1 MGPQLPHG
9 HHPGTTPSALLP
21 QSSSVPSW
29 FSPPRSLHPSAMA
42 RCPAVAPARLN
53 GATECNYG
61 AEMRCSVN
69 AFQRWLIRALI
80 LALLLLIFLP
90 ANSA

>member
-9 HHPGTTPSALLP
+9 HHPGTTSSALL
-21 QSSSVPSW
+21 QLSSVPYW
-29 FSPPRSLHPSAMA
+29 FGPPQSLHPSAMA
-42 RCPAVAPARLN
+42 WCPGVAPAWLN
-53 GATECNYG
+53 GASEPNYG
-61 AEMRCSVN
+61 AEMHCSVN
-69 AFQRWLIRALI
+69 AFQRWLIQALI